1 MLVLCDVWDIFISF
15 FTHCDCM
22 FFNVLHLLRNKT
34 IIIAKMISE
43 QVPTEICLLYLPEI
57 AGANGEFSF

>member
-1 MLVLCDVWDIFISF
+1 
-15 FTHCDCM
+15 M